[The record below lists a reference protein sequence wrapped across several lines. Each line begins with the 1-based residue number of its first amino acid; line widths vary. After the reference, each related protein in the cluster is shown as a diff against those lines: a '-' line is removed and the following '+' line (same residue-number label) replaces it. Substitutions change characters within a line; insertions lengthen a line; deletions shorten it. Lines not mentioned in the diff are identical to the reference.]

1 MFWHVPEPSLES
13 VHFPAQTFRT
23 GRISLHLFREERN
36 SAQEVEMIHLSHTAG
51 CTWLSD
57 SSWWICFQFFCFSNS
72 TSSYGILTVTQHC
85 TSSKD
90 SSTEVQPSN
99 SILALKILLKYML
112 CFLLHWMVMTS
123 FTDPIYAAFTNSVQ
137 SLPTNYHFIQ
147 IGTFFKKLGWNLSN
161 IKLAIVSQWEF
172 AVWLRE
178 PKMGALWKPRGMG
191 GGYKREGACV
201 YPWPIH
207 VMYGKNCH
215 NTVIILQLK
224 IRLKKISCC
233 KVNKSMAFSTFHD
246 VQPPPLSSSRIFSSL
261 PKETPCLLSTLPP
274 HLRRRQ

>member
-1 MFWHVPEPSLES
+1 
-13 VHFPAQTFRT
+13 
-23 GRISLHLFREERN
+23 
-36 SAQEVEMIHLSHTAG
+36 MINLSHTAG

-72 TSSYGILTVTQHC
+72 TSSYGILTVTRHC

-99 SILALKILLKYML
+99 SILALKILLNYML

-123 FTDPIYAAFTNSVQ
+123 FTDPIYAAFTIQ
-137 SLPTNYHFIQ
+137 SSPFLPTITLYKLAL
-147 IGTFFKKLGWNLSN
+147 FFKKLGGNLSN

-207 VMYGKNCH
+207 VDVWQKPSQYCNYPKIKN
-215 NTVIILQLK
+215 K
-224 IRLKKISCC
+224 LKKISCC
-233 KVNKSMAFSTFHD
+233 KVNKSMAFSTSHD

-261 PKETPCLLSTLPP
+261 PKETPCPLSTLPP
-274 HLRRRQ
+274 HLRRRQWHPTPVLLPGNSHGWRSLVGFSPRGR